1 MSEKNTVILGL
12 TNGTEI
18 VADVEIDGASFIVT
32 NALEIMRQMDDTGA
46 MRMGLAPWMP
56 YADKNAGISVP
67 LATAIIAVPGEE
79 LKNAHARA
87 FSKIITADSS
97 LILPS

>member
-1 MSEKNTVILGL
+1 MSDTNTVILGL
-12 TNGTEI
+12 NNGTEI

-56 YADKNAGISVP
+56 YAKQDGISVP
-67 LATAIIAVPGEE
+67 LATTIIAVPGDE
-79 LKNAHARA
+79 LLAAHKRA